1 MRDRVERGASAPGV
15 ALEYVS
21 VADPLTLDELAQ
33 PAERAVISVAA
44 RVGKT
49 RLIDNVLLG
58 IRLEEIA

>member
-1 MRDRVERGASAPGV
+1 VTFLYTQSRLGLAV
-15 ALEYVS
+15 
-21 VADPLTLDELAQ
+21 DELAQ
-33 PAERAVISVAA
+33 PAERAVISLAV